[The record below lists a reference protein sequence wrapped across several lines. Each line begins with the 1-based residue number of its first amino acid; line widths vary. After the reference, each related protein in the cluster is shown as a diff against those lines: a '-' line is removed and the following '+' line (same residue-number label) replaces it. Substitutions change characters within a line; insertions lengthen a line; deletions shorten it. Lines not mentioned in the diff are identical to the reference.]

1 MIIIDEAMSHQAY
14 VTTGAM
20 AVSQP
25 SGYVG
30 CQRLAVPRS
39 TLPLAKYS
47 AWVQKRIWRYK
58 LAVESGAQVE
68 SGI

>member
-25 SGYVG
+25 SGYVWLPVLG
-30 CQRLAVPRS
+30 SAVLNSMDSPFTPS
-39 TLPLAKYS
+39 IHVP
-47 AWVQKRIWRYK
+47 
-58 LAVESGAQVE
+58 
-68 SGI
+68 